1 MNGRC
6 ACSALQCSVLR
17 ARAALALCACSVL
30 LRFAHTRAAARTL
43 GLGLVLRLAP
53 WHVPLQFVATRREWR
68 WKLAISRKKRAAI
81 GQLAGA

>member
-30 LRFAHTRAAARTL
+30 LRFAHARAAARTL

-53 WHVPLQFVATRREWR
+53 WHVPLNFFAIRREWR
-68 WKLAISRKKRAAI
+68 WRLAISRKSVP
-81 GQLAGA
+81 QLGN